1 MASDDTREPAPR
13 RWLGLGI
20 WFLVSAGVFW
30 CSWTGLQEWT
40 LSARVVARQAEPE
53 FVTLA
58 TPDQRVIHRL
68 SAVAG
73 VAALTA
79 GLISS
84 AMGRGS
90 LPYLMFAA
98 TVTGMTAV
106 IAGIEWLLL
115 E

>member
-1 MASDDTREPAPR
+1 MVSDDTREPAPG
-13 RWLGLGI
+13 RWPCLGI
-20 WFLVSAGVFW
+20 WFLVTAGVLW

-40 LSARVVARQAEPE
+40 IPARVVERQAEPE
-53 FVTLA
+53 FVSLA
-58 TPDQRVIHRL
+58 TPDQRVIHWL

-73 VAALTA
+73 FAALTA

-84 AMGRGS
+84 AMRRGS

-115 E
+115 G